1 MKPKSQKATLPDIN
15 SIILD
20 SIADGVFTVDDNWLI
35 QSFNDSAE
43 KITGVTKKEA
53 IGQRCCDV
61 FKASI
66 CETQCALRET
76 IKTGKPVV
84 GKMIYIVDAD
94 GNRIP
99 VSISTAL
106 LKDNEGNV
114 IGGVETFRD
123 LTLVENLRKEIDQK
137 YSLGDIVS
145 RNHKIQD
152 IFSILPEIAASSA
165 TVLIDGESGTGKELI
180 ARAIHNLGNRVDEPF
195 IAVNLAALP
204 DTLLESELFGYKKG
218 AFTDAHH
225 DKPGRFAL
233 AGKGT
238 LFLDEIG
245 DISPSMQV
253 RLLRVLQ
260 EKVYEP
266 LGATD
271 STKTEARI
279 IAATNS
285 DIDKL
290 VENGTFRQDLYYR
303 INIVRITLPP
313 LRERREDI
321 PILADHFINRFNHL
335 QGKDIAGVSD
345 DTMSVLM
352 SHDYPGNVR
361 ELENIIERAFVL
373 CHSGVIKTKH
383 LPESLISRTQKAVN
397 KISHTATL
405 DEIEIYII
413 RDALD
418 RNDWNFKKTAD
429 ELGVHKSTLYRKVE
443 RFDIKRSVKG

>member
-1 MKPKSQKATLPDIN
+1 MKPKSQKATQPDIN

-35 QSFNDSAE
+35 QSFNASAE
-43 KITGVTKKEA
+43 TITGVTKKEA

-84 GKMIYIVDAD
+84 GKMIYIVDID

-106 LKDNEGNV
+106 LKDNKGNV

-123 LTLVENLRKEIDQK
+123 LTLVENLRKEIDKK

-145 RNHKIQD
+145 RNHKIQE
-152 IFSILPEIAASSA
+152 IFNILPEIAASSA

-218 AFTDAHH
+218 AFTDAHQ

-245 DISPSMQV
+245 DISQSMQV

-260 EKVYEP
+260 EKMYEP
-266 LGATD
+266 LGATE
-271 STKTEARI
+271 SAKTEARI
-279 IAATNS
+279 IAATNR

-303 INIVRITLPP
+303 VNIVRITLPP

-321 PILADHFINRFNHL
+321 PILAGHFISRFNHL
-335 QGKDIAGVSD
+335 QGKDIAGISD

-373 CHSGVIKTKH
+373 CHSGVIETKH
-383 LPESLISRTQKAVN
+383 LPESLISRKQKAVN

-443 RFDIKRSVKG
+443 RFDIKRPVK

>member
-1 MKPKSQKATLPDIN
+1 MRPKSQKATQHDIN

-20 SIADGVFTVDDNWLI
+20 SITDGVFTVDDNWLI
-35 QSFNDSAE
+35 QSFNASAE
-43 KITGVTKKEA
+43 TITGVTKKEA

-84 GKMIYIVDAD
+84 GKMIYIVDID

-145 RNHKIQD
+145 RNHKLQE
-152 IFSILPEIAASSA
+152 IFSILPEVAASSA

-180 ARAIHNLGNRVDEPF
+180 ARAIHNFGNRVDEPF

-233 AGKGT
+233 AEKGT

-260 EKVYEP
+260 EKEYEP
-266 LGATD
+266 LGATE
-271 STKTEARI
+271 SAKTEARI
-279 IAATNS
+279 IAATNQ

-321 PILADHFINRFNHL
+321 PILANHFISRFNHL

-373 CHSGVIKTKH
+373 CHSGVIETQH
-383 LPESLISRTQKAVN
+383 LPESLISRTQAAVN

-418 RNDWNFKKTAD
+418 RNDWHFKKTAD

-443 RFDIKRSVKG
+443 RFDIKRPVK

>member
-1 MKPKSQKATLPDIN
+1 MRPKSQKATLPDIN

-35 QSFNDSAE
+35 QSFNASAE

-76 IKTGKPVV
+76 IKSGKPVV
-84 GKMIYIVDAD
+84 GKMIYIVDID

-99 VSISTAL
+99 VSITTAL

-145 RNHKIQD
+145 RNHKIQE

-180 ARAIHNLGNRVDEPF
+180 ARAIHNFGNRVDEPF

-266 LGATD
+266 LGATE
-271 STKTEARI
+271 SAKTEARI
-279 IAATNS
+279 IAATNQ

-303 INIVRITLPP
+303 VNIVRITLPP

-373 CHSGVIKTKH
+373 CHSGVIETGH

-405 DEIEIYII
+405 DDIEIYII

-443 RFDIKRSVKG
+443 RFDIKRPVK

>member
-1 MKPKSQKATLPDIN
+1 MKPKSQKATQPDIN

-35 QSFNDSAE
+35 QSFNASAE
-43 KITGVTKKEA
+43 TITGVTKKEA

-84 GKMIYIVDAD
+84 GKMIYIVDID

-106 LKDNEGNV
+106 LKDNKGNV

-123 LTLVENLRKEIDQK
+123 LTLVENLRKEIDKK

-145 RNHKIQD
+145 RNHKIQE
-152 IFSILPEIAASSA
+152 IFNILPEIAASSA

-218 AFTDAHH
+218 AFTDAHQ

-245 DISPSMQV
+245 DISQSMQV

-260 EKVYEP
+260 EKMYEP
-266 LGATD
+266 LGATE
-271 STKTEARI
+271 SAKTEARI
-279 IAATNS
+279 IAATNR

-303 INIVRITLPP
+303 VNIVRITLPP

-321 PILADHFINRFNHL
+321 PILAGHFISRFNHL
-335 QGKDIAGVSD
+335 QGKDIAGISD

-373 CHSGVIKTKH
+373 CHNGVIETKH
-383 LPESLISRTQKAVN
+383 LPESLISRKQKAVN

-443 RFDIKRSVKG
+443 RFDIKRPVK

>member
-1 MKPKSQKATLPDIN
+1 MRPKSQKATQTDIN

-20 SIADGVFTVDDNWLI
+20 SITDGVFTVDDNWLI
-35 QSFNDSAE
+35 QSFNASAE
-43 KITGVTKKEA
+43 EITGVTKKEA

-145 RNHKIQD
+145 RNHKIQE

-165 TVLIDGESGTGKELI
+165 TVLIDGESGTGKELV
-180 ARAIHNLGNRVDEPF
+180 ARAVHNLGNRADEPF

-218 AFTDAHH
+218 AFTDAHQ

-238 LFLDEIG
+238 LFLDEVG

-266 LGATD
+266 LGATE
-271 STKTEARI
+271 SVKTEARI
-279 IAATNS
+279 IAATNR

-290 VENGTFRQDLYYR
+290 VEDGTFRQDLYYR

-321 PILADHFINRFNHL
+321 PILVNHFINRFNHL

-345 DTMSVLM
+345 DTMNVLM

-373 CHSGVIKTKH
+373 CHSGVIETKH

-397 KISHTATL
+397 KISHNATL

-429 ELGVHKSTLYRKVE
+429 ELGIHKSTLYRKVE
-443 RFDIKRSVKG
+443 RFDIKRPAK